1 MGNIVEYI
9 IATVITTGSILAFC
23 YFVFKESV
31 KAFVTHSIKLQYD
44 KLLEDYKLSLIQ
56 KQKAVLIGE
65 LLAEWMSYPE
75 DRKKLNQLTFEA
87 FMWLPKETAIKLS
100 SLLSLSQDAPE
111 VRTIIGEVRAIIL
124 GENEKIDSNVIII
137 FPPKEKV
144 EPTKNR

>member
-1 MGNIVEYI
+1 MKYI
-9 IATVITTGSILAFC
+9 LSTLITTGGILALC

-31 KAFVTHSIKLQYD
+31 KAFIAHSIKLQYD

-65 LLAEWMSYPE
+65 LLAEWMSHPE

-111 VRTIIGEVRAIIL
+111 VRTIIGEVRTIIL